1 MECSD
6 FGLPRRHGN
15 LIDLNPVNGNLINI
29 KPINGNLIDVN
40 ARNGELMDV
49 KEIGVVE
56 NGVVVGRKA
65 HLQER
70 LDRLEVLYRDTRQEL
85 EATRETLTR
94 FQPLQPPGPTHAL
107 WPGGAIHSS
116 CTTSA
121 TPGLEDTKIYE
132 GGGSSSGGGGYGGSS
147 GGTFKI
153 FVGNLSDLTSP
164 TDLREAFGHFGVVVE
179 ADVLKNY
186 GFVHMLGEEEG
197 LRAITALNGRML
209 NGKPLIVAVST
220 CGRRSNDHSSHYR
233 DSKPERHRH
242 GGSSSGGSSSGSGSN
257 FKIFV
262 GNLSHCATS
271 ADIRNLFEQYGTIA
285 EADVITAR
293 GVKTYGFVHMV
304 SRVDG
309 EAAIAALNGYV
320 LHGRPMVVA
329 ASTGT
334 RRFGPQRIKIF
345 VGNVSAQTTTQELRN
360 LFQSYGNVV
369 EADIL
374 SNYAFVHMDNISQ
387 GKRAIRELDGYEL
400 HGSPLSVQES
410 RSQPFQHSPSPLPP
424 AEPQFNRAPAS
435 HPQNYYREPPPP
447 DPCPPPAA
455 LYEPQYSRPPSY
467 YRGRYDPYLPLPAP
481 HHARGWGEEHRENYY
496 ERYPDQPPP
505 NLDYGCP
512 PQPPSP
518 PRYNSQRPF

>member
-1 MECSD
+1 MNMECSD
-6 FGLPRRHGN
+6 FGPSSRQSN
-15 LIDLNPVNGNLINI
+15 LIDVNVNFNLINI
-29 KPINGNLIDVN
+29 KPMNGNLIDVN

-49 KEIGVVE
+49 KEIAVVE

-65 HLQER
+65 HLQDR

-85 EATRETLTR
+85 EATRELA
-94 FQPLQPPGPTHAL
+94 GPTYTL
-107 WPGGAIHSS
+107 WSS
-116 CTTSA
+116 GVSYSSRSA
-121 TPGLEDTKIYE
+121 SITQGLEDTAVYE
-132 GGGSSSGGGGYGGSS
+132 GGGSSISGGGGGSYGGNT

-153 FVGNLSDLTSP
+153 FVGNLSDLTTPS
-164 TDLREAFGHFGVVVE
+164 DLREAFGNFGVVVE

-220 CGRRSNDHSSHYR
+220 CGRRSTDHSSHYR
-233 DSKPERHRH
+233 DAKPERHRH
-242 GGSSSGGSSSGSGSN
+242 GAGGGGGGSSSSSGSGN

-271 ADIRNLFEQYGTIA
+271 GDIRNLFEQYGTIA

-293 GVKTYGFVHMV
+293 GIKTYGFVHMV
-304 SRVDG
+304 SRSDG

-334 RRFGPQRIKIF
+334 RRTGPQRIKIF
-345 VGNVSAQTTTQELRN
+345 VGNVSPHTTTQELRS

-400 HGSPLSVQES
+400 HGSALSVQES

-435 HPQNYYREPPPP
+435 HPQSYYREPPPP
-447 DPCPPPAA
+447 DPCLPAPA
-455 LYEPQYSRPPSY
+455 LYEPQYSRPASY

-505 NLDYGCP
+505 NLDYACP

-518 PRYNSQRPF
+518 PRYTSQRPF

>member
-6 FGLPRRHGN
+6 FGIIRRHGN
-15 LIDLNPVNGNLINI
+15 LIDINPMNGNLIDI
-29 KPINGNLIDVN
+29 KPDIKPMNGNLIDVN
-40 ARNGELMDV
+40 ACNGELMDV

-70 LDRLEVLYRDTRQEL
+70 LDRLELLYRDTRQEL
-85 EATRETLTR
+85 EATRE
-94 FQPLQPPGPTHAL
+94 
-107 WPGGAIHSS
+107 
-116 CTTSA
+116 
-121 TPGLEDTKIYE
+121 
-132 GGGSSSGGGGYGGSS
+132 GGGGGGSSGGGGYGGNS

-164 TDLREAFGHFGVVVE
+164 TDLREAFGPFGVVVE

-242 GGSSSGGSSSGSGSN
+242 GGGGGGGSGGNGSN

-304 SRVDG
+304 SRGDG

-334 RRFGPQRIKIF
+334 RRSGPQRIKIF
-345 VGNVSAQTTTQELRN
+345 VGNVSPHTTTQELRS
-360 LFQSYGNVV
+360 LFQSFGNVV

-400 HGSPLSVQES
+400 HGSNLSVQES
-410 RSQPFQHSPSPLPP
+410 RSQPFQQHSASPLPP

-435 HPQNYYREPPPP
+435 HPQSYYREPPPP

-481 HHARGWGEEHRENYY
+481 HHPRGWGEEHRENYF

-505 NLDYGCP
+505 NLDYACP

-518 PRYNSQRPF
+518 PRFSSQRPF